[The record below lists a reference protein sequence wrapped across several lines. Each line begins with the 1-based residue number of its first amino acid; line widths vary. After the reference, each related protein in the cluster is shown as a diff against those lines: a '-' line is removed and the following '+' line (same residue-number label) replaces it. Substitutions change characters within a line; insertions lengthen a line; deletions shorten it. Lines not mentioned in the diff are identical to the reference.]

1 MALIRIFIL
10 VDSIRE
16 KLQQIRTLKLQEG
29 KTMNRLL
36 ADVEYQLTA
45 AYLSYVCQLKFGF
58 LPSER
63 RWNDSINR
71 IPLKHCDEVL
81 QWPLSIH
88 CVQIQMLLFT
98 GATFFPA
105 LSQDAGRTGS
115 CECLGRNGYYGLL
128 PEPPAW

>member
-1 MALIRIFIL
+1 MMSTSTVNRVESSRRFVKNVPNLYS

-16 KLQQIRTLKLQEG
+16 RLQQIRSLKLQEG

-71 IPLKHCDEVL
+71 IPLKHCDVTFANAALDSLRANPIAVL
-81 QWPLSIH
+81 KAI
-88 CVQIQMLLFT
+88 
-98 GATFFPA
+98 
-105 LSQDAGRTGS
+105 
-115 CECLGRNGYYGLL
+115 
-128 PEPPAW
+128 